1 VGYSA
6 EYRKVAYFKIIEAV
20 QTAVAERSAQEATT
34 VIHAASE
41 AATNEDTAS
50 PDQQFRDAVLR
61 KYASIASAWNVFDGI
76 STTPGQL
83 TRGDWKTVLK
93 ILGLKM
99 TRSQQAA
106 IRKKMD
112 PAKEKL

>member
-1 VGYSA
+1 V
-6 EYRKVAYFKIIEAV
+6 
-20 QTAVAERSAQEATT
+20 TT
-34 VIHAASE
+34 
-41 AATNEDTAS
+41 ATNEEIVS
-50 PDQQFRDAVLR
+50 LDQQFKDAVIN
-61 KYASIASAWNVFDGI
+61 KYASIASAWKVFDGI
-76 STTPGQL
+76 STASGQL